1 MEVWKDV
8 EGYEGFYQISNLGN
22 LKSLSRI
29 KKGKG
34 NALFLMDEKLLRLN
48 ITKSG
53 YVNVCL
59 FKFPIK
65 KTFRVHKLVAKA
77 FLKNKDKKLQINHI
91 NGIKTDNRAENL
103 EWVTA
108 SENRKHCYDIGLQSK
123 KGEKHH
129 FRKLSEVD
137 VKRIRSN
144 EFNGMTQEQIGKV
157 FGVGGQAIGKILKG
171 QRWNHVL

>member
-1 MEVWKDV
+1 MEIWKDID
-8 EGYEGFYQISNLGN
+8 GYEGYYQVSNFGN
-22 LKSLSRI
+22 VKSLSRI
-29 KKGKG
+29 KKVKG
-34 NALFLMDEKLLRLN
+34 NGSFIMPEKLLGLN
-48 ITKSG
+48 VTKSG

-59 FKFPIK
+59 FIFPIK
-65 KTFRVHKLVAKA
+65 KTFRLHKLVAKA
-77 FLKNKDKKLQINHI
+77 FLENKDKKPQINHI
-91 NGIKTDNRAENL
+91 NGIKTDNRAKNL

-129 FRKLSEVD
+129 LRKLSDVD
-137 VKRIRSN
+137 VKRIKSN

-171 QRWNHVL
+171 QRWNHVV